1 MIFKMIIINN
11 ILNKNLHRL
20 RYSKINV
27 LQNSYRK
34 LSSAILTDSE
44 YIQVPHYREKSALFI
59 KRNLPNEKN
68 HTPVF
73 PRLVA
78 PDLDLKCIFEVENM
92 QKSALSINLIA
103 RHCQLDLA
111 RIKQDYLEM
120 KKLEELVV
128 EFEKEKIE
136 VSNKANS
143 LVKLKGKEVRES
155 SEFKALLKQGIEI
168 KNKIHEIHCD
178 LIPLQEIVHIA
189 CLRLPNNLHVS
200 SLLVHALRSN
210 NDFQPHFLHH
220 DELLSE
226 EDNSIEI
233 FEMNEENLLSNKSNV
248 NWKSVLTTENNWSF
262 IEQSHADSVLNN
274 KYLTGDY
281 AKLDQALVS
290 YVQDR
295 LEYLNNLQTDS
306 KINK

>member
-1 MIFKMIIINN
+1 MLITDIIS
-11 ILNKNLHRL
+11 KNLSRI
-20 RYSKINV
+20 RR
-27 LQNSYRK
+27 NSYRH

-68 HTPVF
+68 QAVVF
-73 PRLVA
+73 PRLVT
-78 PDLDLKCIFEVENM
+78 PDLDLKCLFEVDNM

-111 RIKQDYLEM
+111 RIKKDYLEM
-120 KKLEELVV
+120 KKLEELLI
-128 EFEKEKIE
+128 EFETEKTE
-136 VSNKANS
+136 VSAKAND
-143 LVKLKGKEVRES
+143 LVKSNGKSARDTD
-155 SEFKALLKQGIEI
+155 EFKALIKQGIEI
-168 KNKIHEIHCD
+168 KNKINEILTE
-178 LIPLQEIVHIA
+178 LIPLQEIVHIT

-233 FEMNEENLLSNKSNV
+233 FEMNEEKLLNNKSNV
-248 NWKSVLTTENNWSF
+248 DWKSVLSTDKNWSF

-274 KYLTGDY
+274 KYMSGDY
-281 AKLDQALVS
+281 AKLDQALVD

-306 KINK
+306 KYFDSIQTSQKA